1 MEDRERSNG
10 VDRRKFIKG
19 AATVAWATPLVLTV
33 GATSA
38 HAQVPSPPNCLGA
51 TGRPQGCPCTTS
63 SNCAGGCCCSAG
75 GPIGAAGGCTSA
87 SNCAN
92 LGGECL

>member
-1 MEDRERSNG
+1 MEDQERSNG

-38 HAQVPSPPNCLGA
+38 HAQVPSPPNCLG
-51 TGRPQGCPCTTS
+51 GRPP
-63 SNCAGGCCCSAG
+63 ASAG
-75 GPIGAAGGCTSA
+75 TVRPMLRARDSGDKAACWG
-87 SNCAN
+87 
-92 LGGECL
+92 